1 MNIARNISF
10 RGVAPLSKWFGT
22 SRDLPSIDVERV
34 LELARILSEKN
45 RPLDLTE
52 SNVIPKPRGARN
64 LKRE

>member
-10 RGVAPLSKWFGT
+10 RGVALMGNWFGT
-22 SRDLPSIDVERV
+22 SRDLPSINVERV

-52 SNVIPKPRGARN
+52 SKVIPKPHGARN